1 MASEVINKF
10 IEERNKDKK
19 VFDIELYN
27 GKKFT
32 VVPKSIVFHMVLLGH
47 ENIYINP
54 EAIFHKSD
62 FEACDDLIKDLKL
75 RGVK

>member
-32 VVPKSIVFHMVLLGH
+32 IVPKSKVFHVVLLGH
-47 ENIYINP
+47 EDRYLFP
-54 EAIFHKSD
+54 EAIFHKVD
-62 FEACDDLIKDLKL
+62 FIVCNDLIKDLKL
-75 RGVK
+75 RG

>member
-32 VVPKSIVFHMVLLGH
+32 VVPKSKVFHIVLLGH
-47 ENIYINP
+47 EKIYINP
-54 EAIFHKSD
+54 EAIFHKVD
-62 FEACDDLIKDLKL
+62 FIVCNDLIKDLKL
-75 RGVK
+75 RG

>member
-1 MASEVINKF
+1 MASEVINKL

-19 VFDIELYN
+19 VVDIELYN

-32 VVPKSIVFHMVLLGH
+32 IVPKSKVFHIVLLGH

-54 EAIFHKSD
+54 EAIFHKVD
-62 FEACDDLIKDLKL
+62 FIVCNDLIKDLKL
-75 RGVK
+75 RG

>member
-10 IEERNKDKK
+10 IEARNKDKK

-32 VVPKSIVFHMVLLGH
+32 VVPKQKVFHIVLLGH
-47 ENIYINP
+47 ENKYMNP
-54 EAIFHKSD
+54 EAIFHKVD
-62 FEACDDLIKDLKL
+62 FMVCNDLIKKLKV
-75 RGVK
+75 RGE

>member
-1 MASEVINKF
+1 MAPENINQF

-32 VVPKSIVFHMVLLGH
+32 VVPKREVFHVVLLGH

-62 FEACDDLIKDLKL
+62 FVVCSDLIKDLNV
-75 RGVK
+75 RGE

>member
-1 MASEVINKF
+1 MTIESISKF

-19 VFDIELYN
+19 IFDMKLYN
-27 GKKFT
+27 SKKFT
-32 VVPKSIVFHMVLLGH
+32 VVPKPKVFHIVLLGH

-62 FEACDDLIKDLKL
+62 FIACDDLIKDLKL
-75 RGVK
+75 RGI